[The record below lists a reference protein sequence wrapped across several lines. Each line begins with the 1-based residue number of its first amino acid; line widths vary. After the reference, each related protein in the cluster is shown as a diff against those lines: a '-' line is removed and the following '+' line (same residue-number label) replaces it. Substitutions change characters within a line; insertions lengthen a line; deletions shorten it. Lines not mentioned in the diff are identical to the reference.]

1 MSRCLSHNPTLASTS
16 TISPYLC
23 LRHTGTSRDTG
34 GDTNKDAQVEKPGKS
49 TLNYPTVSVSKEKL
63 AHMISEVLENHRS
76 RYKSDAAFI
85 EDLREIVDEDF
96 DKISLI
102 ARSFAEDDGR
112 QMISE
117 SAVPVFTEVI
127 IAD

>member
-1 MSRCLSHNPTLASTS
+1 MGNR
-16 TISPYLC
+16 
-23 LRHTGTSRDTG
+23 TSRDTG
-34 GDTNKDAQVEKPGKS
+34 GDTTKDAQVEKPGKS

-112 QMISE
+112 QMINDEDVELAIYMALAS
-117 SAVPVFTEVI
+117 SLVDMLPKSPK
-127 IAD
+127 

>member
-1 MSRCLSHNPTLASTS
+1 MGNR
-16 TISPYLC
+16 
-23 LRHTGTSRDTG
+23 TSRDTG

-112 QMISE
+112 QMINDEDVELAIYMALAS
-117 SAVPVFTEVI
+117 SLVDMLPKSPK
-127 IAD
+127 